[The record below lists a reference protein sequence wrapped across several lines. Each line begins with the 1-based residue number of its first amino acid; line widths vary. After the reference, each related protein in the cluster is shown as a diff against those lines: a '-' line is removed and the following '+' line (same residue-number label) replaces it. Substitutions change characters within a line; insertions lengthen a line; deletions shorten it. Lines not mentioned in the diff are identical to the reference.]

1 MDQRTQEI
9 LDILQEECGELI
21 VDISKIRRFGLKDN
35 RERLIQEIGDITC
48 MIDLLIDQGILN
60 VKEIAEA
67 RDRKK
72 EKLKVW
78 SNIFTSE
85 AKSADLKFTTA
96 QEYMKSSYRTIK
108 EIAE

>member
-1 MDQRTQEI
+1 MDKVNEI

-21 VDISKIRRFGLKDN
+21 VDISKVRRFGLNDN
-35 RERLIQEIGDITC
+35 IDKLIQEIGDITC

-67 RDRKK
+67 SDRKK
-72 EKLKVW
+72 EKLKEW
-78 SNIFTSE
+78 STIFTNE
-85 AKSADLKFTTA
+85 VKSSDLKFTTA
-96 QEYMKSSYRTIK
+96 EEYIKSSYRTIK